1 MGGIGAQT
9 AGAPLPSKRVTG
21 MTDTTIRVNGTE
33 YNVVIYRADD
43 TGAWRA
49 EAAHGGRVVEVID
62 TPSEAAARD
71 GIRKRLEARK

>member
-1 MGGIGAQT
+1 
-9 AGAPLPSKRVTG
+9 V
-21 MTDTTIRVNGTE
+21 TDTTIRVNGTE

-71 GIRKRLEARK
+71 GIRKRLEARR